1 MSFANPSFKNR
12 NKASY
17 ETFVTSVQKA
27 KIFCKIKY
35 ALELK
40 MQEFTK
46 PIKEKQNEMLH
57 SLKEEALSP
66 RKINAARVI
75 FEKSKD
81 MKIFHNPNE
90 KELTPREKAE
100 KIFELIVSDFGNGN
114 NSDFMRS
121 RYYDAQEKIVEY
133 YEYYYTSKI
142 DIDKLKEAHNN
153 NIDVVKEE
161 VINEGLPISMV
172 NYVYKCFKTDVG
184 LLLQGH
190 GVDELMHFDDVYNE
204 IREELLKEF
213 SYV

>member
-1 MSFANPSFKNR
+1 MSFANPSFENI

-27 KIFCKIKY
+27 KRFCKIKY

-81 MKIFHNPNE
+81 MKTFHNPNE
-90 KELTPREKAE
+90 KELTPSEKAQ

-121 RYYDAQEKIVEY
+121 RYYDAQGKILEY
-133 YEYYYTSKI
+133 YEYYYASKI
-142 DIDKLKEAHNN
+142 EIDNLKEAHNT

-161 VINEGLPISMV
+161 VLNEGLPISMV